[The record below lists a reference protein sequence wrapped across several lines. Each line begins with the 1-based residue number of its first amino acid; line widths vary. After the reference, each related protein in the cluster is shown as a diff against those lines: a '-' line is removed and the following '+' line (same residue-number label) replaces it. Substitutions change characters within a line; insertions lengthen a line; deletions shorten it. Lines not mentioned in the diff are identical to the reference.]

1 MRSLLLLMLAACD
14 YGASTKVVGG
24 SDTGSATGDT
34 GGAGSD
40 DTGAGGGGDLH
51 PSDVD
56 DDSDGYT
63 ENEGDCDDADEDVHP
78 GVEDRCDGIDS
89 DCDGTVDEDASDED
103 LYEPNDAVDFDIG
116 ELESGDVFEA
126 DAFLHDA
133 ADIDRFHFSFNDGTW
148 DFFTL
153 EIDLEW
159 GIDDVLYVM
168 TVENVDSGEII
179 DNQFSTAGTRSMHFE
194 FGDSFGTADG
204 GNYRV
209 TISSDGSAT
218 CLNGY
223 QLTVALS
230 GLF

>member
-1 MRSLLLLMLAACD
+1 MRPLLLLMLAGCD
-14 YGASTKVVGG
+14 YGASTKVLGG

-40 DTGAGGGGDLH
+40 DTGGGGGGDLH

-56 DDSDGYT
+56 DDGDGYT
-63 ENEGDCDDADEDVHP
+63 ENEGDCDDGDEDVRP
-78 GVEDRCDGIDS
+78 GVEDTCDGIDS
-89 DCDGTVDEDASDED
+89 DCDGTVDDDAADAD
-103 LYEPNDAVDFDIG
+103 LYEPNDAEDFDIG
-116 ELESGDVFEA
+116 ELESDDVFEA

-133 ADIDRFHFSFNDGTW
+133 ADIDRFHFSFSDGTW

-153 EIDLEW
+153 TIDLEW
-159 GIDDVLYVM
+159 GTGDVLYVM

-179 DNQFSTAGTRSMHFE
+179 DNQFSTSGARSMHFE
-194 FGDSFGTADG
+194 LGDSFGSADG

-218 CLNGY
+218 CLDGY
-223 QLTVALS
+223 QLKVALS